1 MIDNSVEAVAKRRE
15 EQEREQE
22 ARRQAILIER
32 VRIWSSATDDEFFNK
47 DWAFSS
53 DEELRLFKSEKT
65 KREKRIEE
73 VRLRVEREQ
82 LERTKQR
89 KDGLA
94 YSDIL
99 ASEICERIAS
109 GELLTVICLDDHMP
123 TVRRCNQWL
132 REHSEFKLLFEQS
145 LQDRLSI
152 FEEQIIQIPDE
163 AARDFDVVKVKGTE
177 KRVSDPAR
185 ITSAKLRVEVRRLH
199 LIAGRPN
206 KWGSSTTLIT
216 KSEDGF
222 DPANLSADQLEAE
235 IASFER
241 KSKIVRVA

>member
-1 MIDNSVEAVAKRRE
+1 MSTQMSGAAKFAAMPDETLFGTTVFWEGESDAFNAEKAKRLKAK
-15 EQEREQE
+15 EQERQ
-22 ARRQAILIER
+22 
-32 VRIWSSATDDEFFNK
+32 
-47 DWAFSS
+47 
-53 DEELRLFKSEKT
+53 RL
-65 KREKRIEE
+65 
-73 VRLRVEREQ
+73 EREQ
-82 LERTKQR
+82 LERTRQK

-94 YSDIL
+94 YTDML

-109 GELLTVICLDDHMP
+109 GELLTVICLDNHMP
-123 TVRRCNQWL
+123 TVRRCNSWL
-132 REHSEFKLLFEQS
+132 HEHSEFKLLYEQS

-177 KRVSDPAR
+177 KRVLDPAR

-222 DPANLSADQLEAE
+222 DPANLSADELENQIAE
-235 IASFER
+235 FEK
-241 KSKIVRVA
+241 KSRITRVA

>member
-1 MIDNSVEAVAKRRE
+1 MSTYMNVSAAERFAAMSDETLFGTTMVWEGEGEALKAERDKRKKRIDAERLKI
-15 EQEREQE
+15 EQE
-22 ARRQAILIER
+22 
-32 VRIWSSATDDEFFNK
+32 
-47 DWAFSS
+47 
-53 DEELRLFKSEKT
+53 
-65 KREKRIEE
+65 
-73 VRLRVEREQ
+73 RLRVEREQ
-82 LERTKQR
+82 LECTKQR

-94 YSDIL
+94 YSDML
-99 ASEICERIAS
+99 ATEIVERIAS
-109 GELLTVICLDDHMP
+109 GDLCTVICLDDHMP

-177 KRVSDPAR
+177 KRVLDPAR

-216 KSEDGF
+216 KSDDGF
-222 DPANLSADQLEAE
+222 DPANLSADQLESE
-235 IASFER
+235 IAALEQ
-241 KSKIVRVA
+241 KSRITRVA

>member
-1 MIDNSVEAVAKRRE
+1 MSTNMNVSAAERFAAMSDEALFGTTMVWDGEGEALKAEREKRKKRIDAERLRF
-15 EQEREQE
+15 EQER
-22 ARRQAILIER
+22 
-32 VRIWSSATDDEFFNK
+32 S
-47 DWAFSS
+47 
-53 DEELRLFKSEKT
+53 
-65 KREKRIEE
+65 
-73 VRLRVEREQ
+73 RVEREQ

-94 YSDIL
+94 YSDAL
-99 ASEICERIAS
+99 ASELCERIAS
-109 GELLTVICLDDHMP
+109 GELLTVICLDDHTP
-123 TVRRCNQWL
+123 TVRRCNAWL

-163 AARDFDVVKVKGTE
+163 AARDFDVVKIKGTE
-177 KRVSDPAR
+177 KRVLDPAR

-216 KSEDGF
+216 KSDDGF
-222 DPANLSADQLEAE
+222 DPANLSADELEKQIAE
-235 IASFER
+235 FEK
-241 KSKIVRVA
+241 KSRIVRVA